1 MLSRPLLLPTL
12 PLAGIAFLAVI
23 GLAAC
28 DGSNYRRSGG
38 QWTHGDVRF
47 TPQHPASFE
56 PLDARFARDKE
67 RGYFRGAE
75 IEGSDGANFVVVSD
89 NEARD
94 RNSVYHCDTYR
105 NAQEYWSIQYLRIVR
120 IEGADAATYGTL
132 GKGYARDKHRVYVD
146 GMPFTVRDPAS
157 FEPLEGDFGRDA
169 ERGYYA
175 RMEIPGSHG
184 PSFENIDASDTAYA
198 RDRAKGYYGWRDQE
212 HLDPTGKPRRVVR
225 TLGGADPAMLR
236 VLGRDYAVDARPVWH
251 QGQVVVGAD
260 PATFAVDACYQGA
273 ADASDKSGAW
283 SAGRRMV
290 VAK

>member
-38 QWTHGDVRF
+38 QWTHGDARF
-47 TPQHPASFE
+47 TPQH
-56 PLDARFARDKE
+56 
-67 RGYFRGAE
+67 
-75 IEGSDGANFVVVSD
+75 
-89 NEARD
+89 
-94 RNSVYHCDTYR
+94 
-105 NAQEYWSIQYLRIVR
+105 Q
-120 IEGADAATYGTL
+120 
-132 GKGYARDKHRVYVD
+132 
-146 GMPFTVRDPAS
+146 AS

-169 ERGYYA
+169 ERGYCA
-175 RMEIPGSHG
+175 RMEIPDSHG
-184 PSFENIDASDTAYA
+184 PSFENIDASDTACA

-212 HLDPTGKPRRVVR
+212 HLDATGKPRRVVR

-236 VLGRDYAVDARPVWH
+236 VLGRDYAVDARHVWH

-260 PATFAVDACYQGA
+260 PATFAVDASYQEA